1 MVNNHRPHGRT
12 PARWETDLL
21 KLRAFEMVLVLF
33 YMEDLKKLILAA
45 IEFID
50 KLNGVNRLDNGEPK
64 TKEPKESK
72 KIKLARAVLVSEGV
86 INQAESEELRSL
98 LDYRNTIGHEIHKL
112 TVDVGAYSG
121 LTRRDSK
128 SLKPIPTYDYSAA
141 KRAKQLRQAI
151 IVGMAGKFTLSLS
164 MSALAFEAAEK
175 TYTTEIKRLKA
186 QVNKGI
192 DKTNI
197 VISETNR
204 VIESI
209 PKSVRESIQLDHPWV
224 INENGKLNKLGA
236 SCVFRLFDAHAT
248 PLAVSYMMRISLRS
262 ANLWFKKWKTARI
275 V

>member
-12 PARWETDLL
+12 PARWEADLL

-45 IEFID
+45 IDFTD
-50 KLNGVNRLDNGEPK
+50 KLNGANRLDDGEPK
-64 TKEPKESK
+64 PKEPKESK

-98 LDYRNTIGHEIHKL
+98 LDYRNTIGHEIHNL

-121 LTRRDSK
+121 LTRRDPK
-128 SLKPIPTYDYSAA
+128 SFKPIPTYDYSAA

-151 IVGMAGKFTLSLS
+151 IAGMAGKFTLPLS
-164 MSALAFEAAEK
+164 MSALAFESAEK

-186 QVNKGI
+186 RVNKGI
-192 DKTNI
+192 DKANI

-209 PKSVRESIQLDHPWV
+209 PKSVRESIQLDHPWA

-236 SCVFRLFDAHAT
+236 SCVFRLFAAHAT

-262 ANLWFKKWKTARI
+262 ANLWFKKWQTAST

>member
-1 MVNNHRPHGRT
+1 MNEHHSERIT
-12 PARWETDLL
+12 P
-21 KLRAFEMVLVLF
+21 
-33 YMEDLKKLILAA
+33 
-45 IEFID
+45 
-50 KLNGVNRLDNGEPK
+50 PC
-64 TKEPKESK
+64 S
-72 KIKLARAVLVSEGV
+72 S
-86 INQAESEELRSL
+86 SS
-98 LDYRNTIGHEIHKL
+98 
-112 TVDVGAYSG
+112 SSS
-121 LTRRDSK
+121 TRCDPK

-164 MSALAFEAAEK
+164 MSTLAFEAAEK

-209 PKSVRESIQLDHPWV
+209 PKSVRESIQLDHPWA

-236 SCVFRLFDAHAT
+236 SCVFQLFDEHAT

>member
-12 PARWETDLL
+12 PARWEADLL

-45 IEFID
+45 IEFTD
-50 KLNGVNRLDNGEPK
+50 KLNGVTRLDNGEPK

-121 LTRRDSK
+121 LTRRDPK

-164 MSALAFEAAEK
+164 GERIC
-175 TYTTEIKRLKA
+175 TTETAERVRILPGHQADQANAGQLQFASLQARDYFREQAVWLRRL
-186 QVNKGI
+186 V
-192 DKTNI
+192 
-197 VISETNR
+197 
-204 VIESI
+204 
-209 PKSVRESIQLDHPWV
+209 
-224 INENGKLNKLGA
+224 
-236 SCVFRLFDAHAT
+236 
-248 PLAVSYMMRISLRS
+248 LACGP
-262 ANLWFKKWKTARI
+262 
-275 V
+275 